1 MDNFNSII
9 LEGNLVRNPEARE
22 TPKGTLVCQFSIAV
36 NKKYKTQDGERRDEV
51 SFFDIESWGN
61 LASSCMQYCTKGRG
75 VRVVGRLKQSRWQD
89 TEGKNHSKVK
99 IVAEHI
105 DFKPR
110 FSQNANTKQEMADLR
125 EAAIAQQAAQDAV
138 PAELVSADTS
148 SAELVLAEQVLADPV
163 LTEMSPAEECVVF

>member
-22 TPKGTLVCQFSIAV
+22 TPKGTVVCQFSIAV

-61 LASSCMQYCTKGRG
+61 LASSCMRYCTKGRG

-110 FSQNANTKQEMADLR
+110 FSQQTNSKQEIADLQ
-125 EAAIAQQAAQDAV
+125 EAAMAQQAAQDAM
-138 PAELVSADTS
+138 PAELVSADPS
-148 SAELVLAEQVLADPV
+148 STELILTEPV
-163 LTEMSPAEECVVF
+163 LPEMSPAEECVVF